1 MNFMKGLSNFLL
13 IFIGGG
19 AGAVLRYG
27 ASILVKISPSGF
39 PLATFWVNVIGCF
52 FIGLLYSFL
61 NIENQTLRLLLIVGL
76 LGGFTTFSSFGNET
90 IQLIEKGRH
99 QTAIFYVILSNICGL
114 AAVYLGTKISS
125 II

>member
-1 MNFMKGLSNFLL
+1 MKGLSNLL
-13 IFIGGG
+13 FVFIGGG
-19 AGAVLRYG
+19 TGAILRYG
-27 ASILVKISPSGF
+27 FSLFIKISPSGF

-61 NIENQTLRLLLIVGL
+61 NIENQALRLLLIVGL

-90 IQLIEKGRH
+90 MQLIEKGRH
-99 QTAIFYVILSNICGL
+99 QTAFFYVILSNICGL

-125 II
+125 IVL

>member
-1 MNFMKGLSNFLL
+1 MKGLSNLL
-13 IFIGGG
+13 FVFIGGG
-19 AGAVLRYG
+19 IGAVLRYWF
-27 ASILVKISPSGF
+27 SMFIKISPSGF

-61 NIENQTLRLLLIVGL
+61 NIENQALRLLLIVGL

-90 IQLIEKGRH
+90 MQLIEKGRH
-99 QTAIFYVILSNICGL
+99 QTAFFYVILSNICGL

-125 II
+125 IV

>member
-1 MNFMKGLSNFLL
+1 MNFMKITSNLIF

-19 AGAVLRYG
+19 TGALLRYG
-27 ASILVKISPSGF
+27 FSQLIKVSPTGF

-61 NIENQTLRLLLIVGL
+61 TLENQSLRLLLIVGL

-90 IQLIEKGRH
+90 IQLIEKGRN
-99 QTAIFYVILSNICGL
+99 QTAFFYVILSNICGL
-114 AAVYLGTKISS
+114 AAVYLGIKISS
-125 II
+125 IV